1 MDDMINLDEEE
12 KIFIP
17 LSKDYIIK
25 SLFTNNKDIY
35 KEFLISQLQNII
47 TLEINNTNITYNN
60 VELGKTNYKEY
71 NKILD
76 LYVLLN
82 NNIYID
88 FECNT
93 SSFKHVKER
102 NILYL
107 NKISTKVLETGDNIN
122 KLKNIYIIQLNIN
135 SSKEDIFDNDDEIML
150 IGKKSNKI
158 FSKLEYI
165 LTKNI
170 EYYKLLF
177 YNGIKLSKDKM
188 WLVVLASTNYQELFT
203 ALGYVVDNKTRNK
216 LIKDVI
222 NMFNDG
228 FSLELWKLENQDN
241 LNEIVRMSAYTMELN
256 KVLNKVLN
264 KILFKQL
271 NQ

>member
-1 MDDMINLDEEE
+1 LNNAENNIHYSMDDMINLDEEE

-93 SSFKHVKER
+93 SSFP
-102 NILYL
+102 
-107 NKISTKVLETGDNIN
+107 
-122 KLKNIYIIQLNIN
+122 
-135 SSKEDIFDNDDEIML
+135 
-150 IGKKSNKI
+150 
-158 FSKLEYI
+158 
-165 LTKNI
+165 
-170 EYYKLLF
+170 LL
-177 YNGIKLSKDKM
+177 
-188 WLVVLASTNYQELFT
+188 
-203 ALGYVVDNKTRNK
+203 
-216 LIKDVI
+216 
-222 NMFNDG
+222 
-228 FSLELWKLENQDN
+228 
-241 LNEIVRMSAYTMELN
+241 
-256 KVLNKVLN
+256 
-264 KILFKQL
+264 
-271 NQ
+271 